1 MATENELLTSRIIL
15 RAMLPVM
22 KLIVED
28 DPKMRK
34 RFEGVSARIQFSADN
49 NGEKIGAYL
58 VFDNGK
64 LEVEQGICDNPT
76 IAFSFN
82 TVAKMNALFTG
93 KMVIPKIKGITKFCL
108 LLKVFSLLLA
118 MKIMMPN
125 VRPSDPAKKKM
136 KVKMAFYMITTALSQ
151 YNKGGNPEMVKWT
164 TKQPE
169 RIYQITVDGDIAAY
183 LRLKAGNTKA
193 GRGVYT
199 KRRPFVHM
207 RFNGVD
213 GAFPVVM
220 NDVDMVAA
228 MRNGYLTVEGSPE
241 YARDL
246 GDFMVRIQAMVT

>member
-76 IAFSFN
+76 IGFHFN

-93 KMVIPKIKGITKFCL
+93 KMVIPKIKGISKFWL
-108 LLKVFSLLLA
+108 LLKVFSLLLG

-125 VRPSDPAKKKM
+125 VRPSDPESKKL

-169 RIYQITVDGDIAAY
+169 RIYQITVDPEIAAY
-183 LRLKAGNTKA
+183 LRVKAGKTKA
-193 GRGVYT
+193 GRGVYA

-207 RFNGVD
+207 HFNGVD

-220 NDVDMVAA
+220 NDVDMVEA
-228 MRNGYLTVEGSPE
+228 MKNGYLSVEGSPE